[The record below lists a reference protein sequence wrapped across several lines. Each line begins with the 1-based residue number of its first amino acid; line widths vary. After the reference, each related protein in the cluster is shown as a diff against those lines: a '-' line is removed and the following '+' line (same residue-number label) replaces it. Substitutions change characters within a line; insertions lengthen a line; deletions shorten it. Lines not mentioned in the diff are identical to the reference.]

1 MALNRWEVDDMRE
14 RSAVVLVGLL
24 LPLLCWVLPATGRRR
39 KAASES
45 IRNVMTSKNVK
56 HQRQLAERVP
66 CRRRSPYSTDRAPLD
81 GSASRLARPYLPDLM
96 DLAPA
101 TAASPRTTRVRPYRA
116 ARERAVRLRRRTV
129 AVLAADFGID
139 ADTRDIHA
147 ELAAVS
153 AR

>member
-1 MALNRWEVDDMRE
+1 MRE

-39 KAASES
+39 KTATES
-45 IRNVMTSKNVK
+45 IRNVMTGKNVK
-56 HQRQLAERVP
+56 QHGHRADWVP

-81 GSASRLARPYLPDLM
+81 GSASPLVRPYLPDLM
-96 DLAPA
+96 DLAPE
-101 TAASPRTTRVRPYRA
+101 TASPRTARVRPYSS

-147 ELAAVS
+147 LLSGVS